1 MCTSKRSWLLSR
13 STIFHIVL
21 LCVFGIADTATVTPA
36 YASKY
41 TPEGLYDPVIY
52 RLDNG
57 MRVILKSRHGA
68 RNVAIRLDVGI
79 GNFDFSC
86 HKQEA
91 AHFLEH
97 LLFTGTSQY
106 TETELDELIKQ
117 HGGEWNAYTY
127 DESTIFEID
136 IFSEYTDVA
145 LKALSEII
153 SDSVI
158 TDENF
163 KLSRNIIYRERG
175 GRPSWLRKFLY
186 RHEIVSTATHKSR
199 KIILKGSRSY
209 CRSLDTLE
217 NIEYQDIIDAYT
229 YFYVPN
235 NMTLVITGDFDMK
248 KIQDQIQQQ
257 FGKLTKQPVERDIPR
272 VQDFNEGPVRFSS
285 SLKPIVSESSNGG
298 LVFRTNGYVSP
309 DYYVLLV
316 IEEFLTNRLYEN
328 IRAREGLTYAP
339 DAQLIASRE
348 DGVFQLS
355 AEVNEKYMDKV
366 IRLMHDE
373 VVKLREGDVTDEDIS
388 ITIKSLLR
396 NWGRGLESN
405 SSVADYY
412 IDFLHEVDL
421 KGGFIDQESYLE
433 GITPKDVRRV
443 VDRYLIDSKMAFLIN
458 KPTLTYT
465 QFYLLLCL
473 IIISTF
479 FLTWRTAKR
488 MQLRIRVIRKTKKKT
503 HE

>member
-1 MCTSKRSWLLSR
+1 M
-13 STIFHIVL
+13 
-21 LCVFGIADTATVTPA
+21 PA
-36 YASKY
+36 NASKY

-52 RLDNG
+52 HLDNG
-57 MRVILKSRHGA
+57 MRVILNPRHGA

-86 HKQEA
+86 HKLET

-97 LLFTGTSQY
+97 LLFTGTSQH

-117 HGGEWNAYTY
+117 HGGDWNAYTY
-127 DESTIFEID
+127 DESTVYEID
-136 IFSEYTDVA
+136 IFSEHTDIA
-145 LKALSEII
+145 LKTLNEII

-158 TDENF
+158 TDGNF

-186 RHEIVSTATHKSR
+186 RHEIVSTAVHKSR
-199 KIILKGSRSY
+199 KVLLKGNRSY
-209 CRSLDTLE
+209 CRNLDTLE
-217 NIEYQDIIDAYT
+217 NIEYQDIIDAYA

-235 NMTLVITGDFDMK
+235 NMTLVITGDFDTQTIK
-248 KIQDQIQQQ
+248 DQIQQQ

-272 VQDFNEGPVRFSS
+272 AQDFNEGPVSFSS
-285 SLKPIVSESSNGG
+285 SFKPIVREGSRGG
-298 LVFRTNGYVSP
+298 LVFRTNGYASS

-339 DAQLIASRE
+339 DAQLIASRD

-355 AEVNEKYMDKV
+355 AEVSTKHMDKV
-366 IRLMHDE
+366 LNLMHDE

-405 SSVADYY
+405 GSIADYY
-412 IDFLHEVDL
+412 IDYLHEVDL
-421 KGGFIDQESYLE
+421 KGGYIDQESYLE
-433 GITPKDVRRV
+433 GITPQDVRAV
-443 VDRYLIDSKMAFLIN
+443 VERYLIDSKMAFLIS
-458 KPTLTYT
+458 KPTLTYN

-473 IIISTF
+473 TVIS
-479 FLTWRTAKR
+479 LMLLIWRLMKR
-488 MQLRIRVIRKTKKKT
+488 THLHVQAIRQTKKKT
-503 HE
+503 RE

>member
-1 MCTSKRSWLLSR
+1 MSIHRPPKSLIYPD
-13 STIFHIVL
+13 IFHIALLSVILIGGVL
-21 LCVFGIADTATVTPA
+21 SSGESH
-36 YASKY
+36 ASKY

-52 RLDNG
+52 HLDNG
-57 MRVILKSRHGA
+57 MRVILNSRHGA

-79 GNFDFSC
+79 GNFDFNC
-86 HKQEA
+86 QKQET

-97 LLFTGTSQY
+97 LLFTGTSQH

-136 IFSEYTDVA
+136 IFSEHTDIA
-145 LKALSEII
+145 LMTLSEII

-163 KLSRNIIYRERG
+163 ELSRNIIYRERG
-175 GRPSWLRKFLY
+175 GRPSSMRKFFY

-199 KIILKGSRSY
+199 KVILKGNRSY
-209 CRSLDTLE
+209 CRNLDGLE
-217 NIEYQDIIDAYT
+217 NIEYQDIIDAYA

-235 NMTLVITGDFDMK
+235 NMTLVITGDFDAQTIK
-248 KIQDQIQQQ
+248 DQIQQQ

-272 VQDFNEGPVRFSS
+272 AQDFNEGPVRFSS
-285 SLKPIVSESSNGG
+285 SLRPIVSESSNGG
-298 LVFRTNGYVSP
+298 LVFRTNGYASS

-339 DAQLIASRE
+339 DAQLIESRE

-355 AEVNEKYMDKV
+355 AEVSAKDMDKV
-366 IRLMHDE
+366 LNLMHDE

-405 SSVADYY
+405 SSIADYY
-412 IDFLHEVDL
+412 IDYLHEVDL

-433 GITPKDVRRV
+433 GITPQDVRSV
-443 VDRYLIDSKMAFLIN
+443 VERYLVDSKMAFLMN
-458 KPTLTYT
+458 KPTLTYN

-473 IIISTF
+473 TAISLM
-479 FLTWRTAKR
+479 FLIWRLAKR
-488 MQLRIRVIRKTKKKT
+488 AHFHIQVKRRQK
-503 HE
+503 